1 MGMTIAPRK
10 ARAFWIS
17 KPGRGEFRDVDVAD
31 PGDGEVRVRALYGG
45 ISRGTESLVFAGA
58 VPEDQWQAMR
68 APFQEG
74 AFPGP
79 VKYGYSSVGT
89 VEAGPDDLR
98 GRTVF
103 CLYPH
108 QSEYVVPAEAVVPL
122 PDGVPAPR
130 AVLAAN
136 METAVN
142 GVWDLGAGP
151 GDRVVVVGG
160 GAVGCLVG
168 RLVARL
174 PGCAVQLVDVNPARS
189 SVAEALGLAFAAPSE
204 AWRDADRVVHA
215 SGSAE
220 GLATALG
227 LAPFEGEVLEL
238 SWYGDKPVSLPLGG
252 AFHSRRLTLR
262 ASQVGAVSPGRRHRW
277 SHRRRLALAVSLL
290 DDPALDN
297 LISGES
303 RFEDLPALMPRLAAQ
318 GGDTEGGD
326 TEPGDTLCHRIVYP

>member
-122 PDGVPAPR
+122 PDEGPRPPGGPRRQHGNGGQRGV
-130 AVLAAN
+130 
-136 METAVN
+136 
-142 GVWDLGAGP
+142 GP
-151 GDRVVVVGG
+151 GGRAGRPG
-160 GAVGCLVG
+160 WWWWAAGAVGCLVG

-174 PGCAVQLVDVNPARS
+174 PGCAVQLVDVNPVRS

-220 GLATALG
+220 GLATIPSAWR
-227 LAPFEGEVLEL
+227 P
-238 SWYGDKPVSLPLGG
+238 
-252 AFHSRRLTLR
+252 SRARC
-262 ASQVGAVSPGRRHRW
+262 W
-277 SHRRRLALAVSLL
+277 S
-290 DDPALDN
+290 
-297 LISGES
+297 
-303 RFEDLPALMPRLAAQ
+303 
-318 GGDTEGGD
+318 
-326 TEPGDTLCHRIVYP
+326 